1 MDNRRTWGGRHFSP
15 GELGVADGGLAPDS
29 WERYE
34 ALTVHTLDPIR
45 DAIGR
50 PVTIISGERRESK
63 ARDSKH
69 MPPSERATDREV
81 SAAADIQVRAHR
93 GRDRIQPLTLALLI
107 ADMAYRGA
115 LRVGGIGVYAP
126 RPATKAQGFVHVDD
140 RTPRNG
146 VHAVWARGYSA
157 KGNDRVVAMVRAALR
172 EGTT

>member
-1 MDNRRTWGGRHFSP
+1 MDSRRTWGGRYFAP

-29 WERYE
+29 WHRYE

-50 PVTIISGERRESK
+50 PITIISGERRESR
-63 ARDSKH
+63 APDSKH
-69 MPPSERATDREV
+69 MPPSERATDLEV
-81 SAAADIQVRAHR
+81 SAAADIQVRTHR

-115 LRVGGIGVYAP
+115 LRVGGIGVYA
-126 RPATKAQGFVHVDD
+126 AGEKTQGFVHVDN
-140 RTPRNG
+140 RTPRRG
-146 VHAVWARGYSA
+146 VCAVWAQGFGDA
-157 KGNDRVVAMVRAALR
+157 AGNARVVAMVRAALR